1 MKRKKIIGLLMAMTI
16 IFNMGCATNVNSSDN
31 VDKVSSKEIVFEENV
46 MDSSN
51 SNVKVT
57 QEEINFTSPERTYF
71 NFKFYN
77 NDKLYGE
84 IVSSDEYGFP
94 YQSVEEIPYYKING
108 EKLYVV
114 NDDFTV
120 EETDKDVLVY
130 NENEGIRG
138 INSNCYGENQHVVN
152 YYNYK
157 TNELTELYR
166 KKYTAD
172 MGNINYLNGTSN
184 VSEKIVEG
192 NDDFGYSIYNYQE
205 NDEKIVSLQ
214 VVNLKSGDVYEY
226 EAKGGDIN
234 FIVDLVYDNIT
245 EKFYAIN
252 SDGSIY
258 DANFSDK
265 KIKFSEIVKLELD
278 GMNIVNEDQVTINK
292 EGEIILMNKLNS
304 NTHIVADGEKEEQQ
318 FKKSNNLVISYKPS
332 NKSIKNIVQ
341 SGKNDFEIIGYW
353 RESKICILS
362 NEKME
367 YYVGELKEDRINI
380 YQKIEIEAGEN
391 DNIYF
396 FNKIMNEDNT
406 ELILHF
412 KINETQAVT
421 EGENIASLYLDNLR
435 NYYIKVN
442 IDR

>member
-46 MDSSN
+46 MNSSN

-318 FKKSNNLVISYKPS
+318 FEKSNNLVISYKPS

-421 EGENIASLYLDNLR
+421 EGENITSLYLDNLR

>member
-46 MDSSN
+46 MNSSN

-245 EKFYAIN
+245 EKFYVVN

>member
-46 MDSSN
+46 MNSSN

-57 QEEINFTSPERTYF
+57 QEEIKFTSPERTYF

-120 EETDKDVLVY
+120 EETDKEVLVY

-245 EKFYAIN
+245 EKFYVIN

-341 SGKNDFEIIGYW
+341 SGKNDFKIIGYW

>member
-46 MDSSN
+46 MNSSN

-94 YQSVEEIPYYKING
+94 YQSVEKIPYYKING

-245 EKFYAIN
+245 EKFYVVN

>member
-46 MDSSN
+46 MNSSN

-421 EGENIASLYLDNLR
+421 EGENITSLYLDNLR